1 MPGEGDD
8 GAAAADVHAQRTDA
22 TVGLDRDGAVG
33 AALVRASV
41 AAEYDGRHGRWR
53 ERALELRSSLRWLRS
68 ARWPPAHEAKPEAVS
83 LSRSLG
89 WRCRRLHIPSLMTG
103 EAL

>member
-1 MPGEGDD
+1 
-8 GAAAADVHAQRTDA
+8 HAQRTDA

-33 AALVRASV
+33 AALVRASA

-53 ERALELRSSLRWLRS
+53 ERALELRSRLRWLRS
-68 ARWPPAHEAKPEAVS
+68 GRWPPAHEAKTEAVS

-89 WRCRRLHIPSLMTG
+89 WRCRRPSRSPTHAGGTARMTTMP
-103 EAL
+103 AMLSLS